1 MMIYSMSIFKS
12 HQQKEESVKPNIIVL
27 NLVTSKS
34 VIHFDFFRFLATL
47 IPTTTAGKVNEDTF
61 FITLCS

>member
-1 MMIYSMSIFKS
+1 MIYSIMSTFKN
-12 HQQKEESVKPNIIVL
+12 HQSTPNIIVL

-34 VIHFDFFRFLATL
+34 VIYFNFFRFLQTL
-47 IPTTTAGKVNEDTF
+47 KPTTTAGKVNDDTF